1 MPELLPL
8 LHVTSGAYD
17 PASLNELVARLE
29 EILRRLD
36 TATAPRPLAVEKDV
50 LGTMLGCSER
60 HIDRMVSAGEIP
72 KPVKLGAQ
80 KTVWVLATV
89 EAWLAAGCPDVRTFD
104 RLRAGRR

>member
-1 MPELLPL
+1 MPELLSLP
-8 LHVTSGAYD
+8 HVASGASD

-50 LGTMLGCSER
+50 LGAMLGCSER

-72 KPVKLGAQ
+72 KPVKLGTQ

-89 EAWLAAGCPDVRTFD
+89 EAWLAAENPSILIATETQSQ
-104 RLRAGRR
+104 